1 MTNEIDKS
9 DKYAQKELNPI
20 LKKMIDD
27 SQVEVLELNQK
38 DDDDFNGNTSEEMLQ
53 LKHHHKKHLKQKHVK
68 NGKKSHKKHHK
79 KHHSKK
85 DHSKWIGSNI

>member
-38 DDDDFNGNTSEEMLQ
+38 EDDDSNGNTSEEML
-53 LKHHHKKHLKQKHVK
+53 
-68 NGKKSHKKHHK
+68 
-79 KHHSKK
+79 
-85 DHSKWIGSNI
+85 